1 MRTPRLSIAF
11 DAADIAAESRF
22 WADLLDG
29 EVVRADDDWHT
40 VQFPSGSGVPDICVQ
55 RAPGHVAPTWPDPAV
70 PQQVHLDVDVE
81 DVRAAEQEALAK
93 GARLVEETVDLDA
106 DEGFRVYASPA
117 GHPFCLCW
125 GQ

>member
-1 MRTPRLSIAF
+1 MRTTRLSIAF

-29 EVVRADDDWHT
+29 EVVRTDHDWHT
-40 VQFPSGSGVPDICVQ
+40 VQFPEGSGVPDVCVQ
-55 RAPGHVAPTWPDPAV
+55 LSPDHVPPTWPDPAV
-70 PQQVHLDVDVE
+70 RQQVHLDVDVE
-81 DVRAAEQEALAK
+81 DVRAAEEEALAK
-93 GARLVEETVDLDA
+93 GARLVQETAPLDA

-125 GQ
+125 GG